1 MNVAALEAAGKVL
14 MWRWRVWLGSFRLET
29 HRLRQFVR
37 TLWAFG
43 IVFGVGFLYRH
54 RKKIAAS
61 IRGGLPA
68 TPSPERASYTP
79 SVHRHARTT
88 QRKYVSSSGIMLAS
102 ADPLFSSGLNTV
114 RRTAGNVND
123 LMFSSSSL
131 ASGLAKD
138 LRAYIYGDS
147 GRTPQSLRRLI
158 VLMSSNEVQQT
169 LHGTAHAIL
178 AAFFSARRRD
188 ADKLAVQGT

>member
-29 HRLRQFVR
+29 QRLRRFVR

-61 IRGGLPA
+61 VRGGLPA

-79 SVHRHARTT
+79 SVHRHA
-88 QRKYVSSSGIMLAS
+88 QLSE
-102 ADPLFSSGLNTV
+102 N
-114 RRTAGNVND
+114 
-123 LMFSSSSL
+123 MF
-131 ASGLAKD
+131 
-138 LRAYIYGDS
+138 R
-147 GRTPQSLRRLI
+147 
-158 VLMSSNEVQQT
+158 VLV
-169 LHGTAHAIL
+169 LCYL
-178 AAFFSARRRD
+178 CR
-188 ADKLAVQGT
+188 